1 MTTIINKRRVNLLGV
16 AIAFALLPAMGVA
29 QEVDHSKM
37 HHPAPAKAPAK
48 AKPPA
53 PKKKKVAAKK
63 SATPAARPVAKPAVK
78 RAAAD
83 PHAGHRMP
91 AATPPDAQVE
101 VDHAAMGHG
110 PAAQEPVDHSTMD
123 HSAMGHDMPA
133 PKPGQAVDHSTMDH
147 SAMGHEMPVAPE
159 QPVDH
164 STMDHSTMDHS
175 AMGHEM
181 PVAPTEPLTPIPEI
195 TDADRA
201 AAMPPP
207 HDHPVHDNG
216 IFSYVLFNRLEAWDA
231 DPGTGMQWEAQ
242 SWIGTDLNRVWL
254 RSEGERVDGHTESAD
269 LEVLYGRSIT
279 PWWDVVGGVRHD
291 FKPGRSQDFLALG
304 VIGLAPYMFEVEA
317 TAYLGESGRTEASVE
332 VEYEMLL
339 TNRLIL
345 QPLLEVNVFGQ
356 TDESRGFGTGL
367 GTAEAGLRLRYEVN
381 RQFAPYIGVVRERAF
396 GRTAELRRNEG
407 EDTDDTRI
415 VAGIRIWF

>member
-1 MTTIINKRRVNLLGV
+1 MTTTTKKRGVNALGV
-16 AIAFALLPAMGVA
+16 AIALALLPAMGVA

-37 HHPAPAKAPAK
+37 HHPVPATPPPPAK
-48 AKPPA
+48 KPV
-53 PKKKKVAAKK
+53 PKKKV
-63 SATPAARPVAKPAVK
+63 PAKPAVK
-78 RAAAD
+78 PAAKPAVAD
-83 PHAGHRMP
+83 PHAGHRAP
-91 AATPPDAQVE
+91 AAPTTKAQAD
-101 VDHAAMGHG
+101 VDHAAMGH
-110 PAAQEPVDHSTMD
+110 AAPEQEPVDHSTMD
-123 HSAMGHDMPA
+123 HSAMGHDMPE
-133 PKPGQAVDHSTMDH
+133 PKPEQPVDHSTMDH
-147 SAMGHEMPVAPE
+147 SAMGHEIPEPAPE
-159 QPVDH
+159 KPVDHSKMDH

-181 PVAPTEPLTPIPEI
+181 PAPTEPLTPIPEI

-216 IFSYVLFNRLEAWDA
+216 IFSYVSFNRLEAWDA

-242 SWIGTDLNRVWL
+242 SWIGTDLNRLWL

-279 PWWDVVGGVRHD
+279 PWWDVVAGIRHD

-304 VIGLAPYMFEVEA
+304 AIGLAPYMFEVSA

-345 QPLLEVNVFGQ
+345 QPLLEVNFFGQ
-356 TDESRGFGTGL
+356 TDERRGVGSGL
-367 GTAEAGLRLRYEVN
+367 GTAEAGLRLRYEIN

-415 VAGIRIWF
+415 VAGVRIWF